1 MLWCILSLFAG
12 ALIFAS
18 GILFERSFYEVEEE
32 ETEEAFPYAENMSAE
47 AQRQWENLLNYDGS
61 GKENEDE

>member
-1 MLWCILSLFAG
+1 MVWCILSLFAG

-18 GILFERSFYEVEEE
+18 GVLFERSFYEAEEDE
-32 ETEEAFPYAENMSAE
+32 HDEAFPYSETMSAE
-47 AQRQWENLLNYDGS
+47 AQKQWENLLNYA